1 MASKLIDRVL
11 ELKIVQSGFK
21 FAKDIRPPGFE
32 GLSLFSV
39 ARFFI
44 AGLQKGAVT
53 MRSAAIA
60 FRIFLAI
67 FPALIVLLSLIPL
80 VPIENFQDDLFSG
93 IRGFFPG
100 DTFELFESTLDDLLN
115 KTHNSLLSVGFV
127 LALFFASNTV
137 NAIMIGFNG
146 SYNLQKKGNP
156 IVLRLVSVVLLL
168 VLTLILVI
176 AVSIIAFNEYLF
188 DYIRTLNFLSEWLII
203 LGLQFAKW
211 IIVLFLIY
219 TSVTVLYNVG
229 DFSRSLWKVFSAG
242 ASFATVFF
250 ILGSLGFAWFVEY
263 FASYNKLYGSI
274 GTFLVLL
281 IWMNFNC
288 TILLLGF
295 ELNTSIAKAKLNE
308 KSTNDLEI

>member
-1 MASKLIDRVL
+1 VASKILDRVL
-11 ELKIVQSGFK
+11 ELKLVKSGFK
-21 FAKDIRPPGFE
+21 FAKGVRPPGFE
-32 GLSLFSV
+32 GLSLFNV

-44 AGLQKGAVT
+44 VGLQKGAVT
-53 MRSAAIA
+53 MRAAAIS

-80 VPIENFQDDLFSG
+80 VPIENFQQDLFSG
-93 IRGFFPG
+93 IQGFFPG

-115 KTHNSLLSVGFV
+115 KSHNSLLSLGFI

-156 IVLRLVSVVLLL
+156 IVLRLVSVVLLI
-168 VLTLILVI
+168 VLTLILVM
-176 AVSIIAFNEYLF
+176 AVSIIAFNEFLF
-188 DYIRTLNFLSEWLII
+188 DYIRSLNFLSEWSII

-263 FASYNKLYGSI
+263 FAQYNKLYGSL
-274 GTFLVLL
+274 GSFLVLL

-295 ELNTSIAKAKLNE
+295 ELNTSISKAKLNE
-308 KSTNDLEI
+308 IPTDNIEI